1 MMLALS
7 HIYSWHL
14 QSGQAVLG
22 LVILVCVLAIWAA
35 SDNS

>member
-1 MMLALS
+1 MPALL
-7 HIYSWHL
+7 HLQFRHL

-35 SDNS
+35 SDRS